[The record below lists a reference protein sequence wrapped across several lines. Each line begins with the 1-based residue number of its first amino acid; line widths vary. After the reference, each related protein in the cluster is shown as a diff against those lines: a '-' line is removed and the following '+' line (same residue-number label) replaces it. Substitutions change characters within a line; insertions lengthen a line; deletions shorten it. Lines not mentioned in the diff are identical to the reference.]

1 MNGITLLIWLTIA
14 IIGIIAIILV
24 KLHYK
29 GDELEN
35 EDGFILQDNKTLNKA
50 FSTGQNI
57 ISKNINK
64 SSSTQRNQN
73 NHSRL
78 EKENT
83 QKSATFEPYIVP
95 EVKTNN
101 SYKNVEYKNANQ
113 VLVDYGN
120 SVQKFQEPIKQSQ
133 IDIMNSNNEKTELK
147 DLFTIDELIK
157 ESKRKDSEREKEA
170 QKIKAEEDEELN
182 EIKES
187 IKRRKEH
194 PELNDALIEQVED
207 ETKDNKEETINDL
220 INESSTDAEDTVTE
234 KTKIE
239 SSVSQKDIEEA
250 INTASKENEEEFVES
265 ISESKNITDVLLNSP
280 TEEVSET
287 KQETLDIKEETT
299 EEIKEEE
306 LKEPKKI
313 DEKTKESKYGIEI
326 EEPNAIDE
334 YNDLDY
340 RKDIAK
346 VTNTIKKSK
355 IYQDVKEKL
364 TPEQE
369 EEPMDE
375 SFIRNVNEFEEYDEY
390 APIINARHL
399 DYDATYEEYHN
410 ADNDQRLRQENTR
423 KVFNMAK
430 NSPEPA
436 KETKPKIE
444 TIKEKPERD
453 NIKLQISNTEVVLKK
468 GDEIIFNHQGE
479 TYSSQVYAINGDDIS
494 VRYRRKN
501 IKIKPSDV
509 KKVY

>member
-1 MNGITLLIWLTIA
+1 M
-14 IIGIIAIILV
+14 
-24 KLHYK
+24 
-29 GDELEN
+29 
-35 EDGFILQDNKTLNKA
+35 
-50 FSTGQNI
+50 
-57 ISKNINK
+57 
-64 SSSTQRNQN
+64 
-73 NHSRL
+73 
-78 EKENT
+78 
-83 QKSATFEPYIVP
+83 
-95 EVKTNN
+95 
-101 SYKNVEYKNANQ
+101 
-113 VLVDYGN
+113 
-120 SVQKFQEPIKQSQ
+120 
-133 IDIMNSNNEKTELK
+133 
-147 DLFTIDELIK
+147 
-157 ESKRKDSEREKEA
+157 
-170 QKIKAEEDEELN
+170 
-182 EIKES
+182 
-187 IKRRKEH
+187 
-194 PELNDALIEQVED
+194 
-207 ETKDNKEETINDL
+207 
-220 INESSTDAEDTVTE
+220 
-234 KTKIE
+234 
-239 SSVSQKDIEEA
+239 
-250 INTASKENEEEFVES
+250 
-265 ISESKNITDVLLNSP
+265 
-280 TEEVSET
+280 
-287 KQETLDIKEETT
+287 
-299 EEIKEEE
+299 
-306 LKEPKKI
+306 
-313 DEKTKESKYGIEI
+313 
-326 EEPNAIDE
+326 
-334 YNDLDY
+334 DY